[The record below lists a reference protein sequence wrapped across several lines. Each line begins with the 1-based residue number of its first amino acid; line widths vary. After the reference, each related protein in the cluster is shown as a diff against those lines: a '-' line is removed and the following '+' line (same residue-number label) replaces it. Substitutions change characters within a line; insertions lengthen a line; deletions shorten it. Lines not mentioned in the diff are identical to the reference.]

1 MDPVAAAAAAPPTT
15 ATSFTAVTRQQVL
28 RSLPAP
34 WRYKPPSTK
43 PRPAP
48 RSSRAGIGPHTDCVV
63 VGTGAGVTVASAL
76 ELDLRPVLVHD
87 PDKDALSVSR
97 SIVHRKC
104 RHSQCRFHLAL
115 PDPEQLPPFDAL
127 IVNASSFRGQAKSTV
142 SPLFHESA
150 AHLLWTAGALATC
163 QPTWASLE
171 LPSHLKDM
179 QGGDVWRA
187 LEALFDAAGYLLHL
201 QRACAS
207 WWQATE
213 TRKRAWALLL
223 RKDAFPSLGFPA
235 PLPMPTPKPR
245 RLQDILSPAVKV
257 EHMFDAHRLYVEIN
271 GLSGRWAEDF
281 DDLVKDKDRTLP
293 TVAFTYG
300 DGGWGNKVYVH
311 ATPAHRHQGPDPG
324 GNSHLVAQKRADGA
338 FAIRRRTE
346 REVYKALS
354 GWHFDLEHPVRPSH
368 RRASELYGLSSNVD
382 MQLGVLGHWLRHL
395 RPS

>member
-48 RSSRAGIGPHTDCVV
+48 RSSRAGIGAHTDCVV

-223 RKDAFPSLGFPA
+223 RKDAFPTLGFPA
-235 PLPMPTPKPR
+235 PLPMP
-245 RLQDILSPAVKV
+245 V
-257 EHMFDAHRLYVEIN
+257 F
-271 GLSGRWAEDF
+271 F
-281 DDLVKDKDRTLP
+281 C
-293 TVAFTYG
+293 
-300 DGGWGNKVYVH
+300 
-311 ATPAHRHQGPDPG
+311 
-324 GNSHLVAQKRADGA
+324 
-338 FAIRRRTE
+338 
-346 REVYKALS
+346 ALS
-354 GWHFDLEHPVRPSH
+354 EQMSSGGSIARRPTAL
-368 RRASELYGLSSNVD
+368 RAVHQD
-382 MQLGVLGHWLRHL
+382 
-395 RPS
+395 

>member
-1 MDPVAAAAAAPPTT
+1 M
-15 ATSFTAVTRQQVL
+15 
-28 RSLPAP
+28 
-34 WRYKPPSTK
+34 
-43 PRPAP
+43 
-48 RSSRAGIGPHTDCVV
+48 
-63 VGTGAGVTVASAL
+63 ASAL
-76 ELDLRPVLVHD
+76 ELDLHPVLVHD

-97 SIVHRKC
+97 SVVHRKC

-150 AHLLWTAGALATC
+150 VHLLWAAGALATC

-354 GWHFDLEHPVRPSH
+354 GWHFDLEHPVPPSH